1 MSFFG
6 RYVLYL
12 EVQGSYDLVLIV
24 RKTQIRVP
32 EISSCSNTWVIRSAP
47 TGLGGGLGLHLP
59 SISKPGVS
67 PGLLCSYHQG
77 FPKDQSYVPICAIV

>member
-1 MSFFG
+1 MRFFG

-24 RKTQIRVP
+24 RKTQMRVP

-47 TGLGGGLGLHLP
+47 TGLGGGFR
-59 SISKPGVS
+59 V
-67 PGLLCSYHQG
+67 
-77 FPKDQSYVPICAIV
+77 